1 MSSAAPI
8 TAIKDMPGAGST
20 KAPTFTGNSSDLL
33 EEFEEFECLA
43 CSCGVSDQDKCWLVL
58 RYVDTTT
65 KNFWVTL
72 PGYEAQDY
80 NLFKE
85 EIFKKYPGSAKGV
98 RYTYWDLEHVVIA
111 AAELSISTE
120 VELLQYYQQFSP
132 ITIYLMKQGKLSTRE
147 HNMGFWEGLPVEAR
161 RAISHCLELQNP
173 WTFSRSDP
181 INYDNVLEAGQFIF
195 SDEAFDVDIY
205 NPVLTHFKTLRPSEP
220 HVPKKSAHLPSSS
233 RLRLT
238 PKSDDEEDHRIPSV
252 LQDVHTKTVHIVA
265 ANPIPKSTPADELEE
280 LGCHMHSLS
289 VEDSAYA
296 GCYTWMVFLVPT
308 IAQMYTPPAQM
319 CPVHAAPMQHSFSA
333 SVVPPAPMYP
343 PSSTKCFMC
352 GGLHRLSDCVI
363 ITMYIQGGRIIRR
376 DRFLAFP
383 DYSHIPQHPTTGLL
397 QTAIDERYGGTLLPP
412 AGVVPRAPKT
422 PKSSD
427 THREPAFP
435 ATASCVTDT
444 KSYLFQCMPVARSS
458 AVIVDADDDYDVLA
472 ITWNQGKVVRE
483 RKEESSGKLV
493 DEEGKTKGPSKE
505 EEDSR
510 QRRLDDE
517 EIKNPSQAVKDNATM
532 HSFNSK
538 KTPAYTYESK
548 AANPHAVKQMLNQL
562 LNAIVPSI
570 TVSDLLAISPDLRRE
585 VVEFSHTHCI
595 PTLIS
600 APATADVCAIAPVH
614 IEYLTPL

>member
-1 MSSAAPI
+1 MLSTTPI

-20 KAPTFTGNSSDLL
+20 KAPTFTGNSSNLL
-33 EEFEEFECLA
+33 EFFKEFEHLA
-43 CSCGVSDQDKCWLVL
+43 HSYGVSDQDKCWLVL

-65 KNFWVTL
+65 KCFWVTL

-80 NLFKE
+80 DLFKE

-98 RYTYWDLEHVVIA
+98 CYTYRDLEHVVIA

-120 VELLQYYQQFSP
+120 AELLQYYQQFSP
-132 ITIYLMKQGKLSTRE
+132 IAIYLMKQGKLSTCER
-147 HNMGFWEGLPVEAR
+147 NMWFWEGLPVEAR
-161 RAISHCLELQNP
+161 QAISRHLELQNP
-173 WTFSRSDP
+173 RTFSRSDP
-181 INYDNVLEAGQFIF
+181 INYDDILKAGQFIF
-195 SDEAFDVDIY
+195 SDEAFDVDVY
-205 NPVLTHFKTLRPSEP
+205 NPVSTHFKTLHPSEP

-233 RLRLT
+233 RLRLA
-238 PKSDDEEDHRIPSV
+238 PKSDDEEDHRIPSA
-252 LQDVHTKTVHIVA
+252 LQDVHTKTVHIDA

-280 LGCHMHSLS
+280 LRRRMHSLS

-296 GCYTWMVFLVPT
+296 GCYTWMVFLAPT
-308 IAQMYTPPAQM
+308 IAQMYTPPARM
-319 CPVHAAPMQHSFSA
+319 RPVHAAPMQHSFSA

-343 PSSTKCFMC
+343 PLSTKCFMC
-352 GGLHRLSDCVI
+352 GGLHRLSDCVV
-363 ITMYIQGGRIIRR
+363 ITMYIQAGHIIRR

-397 QTAIDERYGGTLLPP
+397 QTAINEHYGGTLLPP
-412 AGVVPRAPKT
+412 AGVIPRAPET

-444 KSYLFQCMPVARSS
+444 ESYLFQCTPVARSS

-472 ITWNQGKVVRE
+472 ITRNQGKVVRE
-483 RKEESSGKLV
+483 RKEESSRKLI

-517 EIKNPSQAVKDNATM
+517 EIKNPSWAVKDNAAA
-532 HSFNSK
+532 HSFDSK

-548 AANPHAVKQMLNQL
+548 AANPHAVKQ
-562 LNAIVPSI
+562 
-570 TVSDLLAISPDLRRE
+570 
-585 VVEFSHTHCI
+585 
-595 PTLIS
+595 TL
-600 APATADVCAIAPVH
+600 T
-614 IEYLTPL
+614 